1 MRCVRILGGGL
12 VVAAISVGLLPTG
25 GGAQGANREA
35 VGLAVARVAAVA
47 PLTANLALEV
57 GMAQSGADISGQVAR
72 GESSSFTFGIIGLLA
87 GSLPVPLPK
96 PAKADTRN
104 TESID
109 RTAVLPP
116 VGVSP
121 VVLQTTHE
129 RAWVTKAPPSGAA
142 RTTLGDIEIPNLLS
156 IGGGVSE
163 ARIDANLGE
172 AMSSV
177 SELSIAPLG
186 QPLVVLEGLEWRAA
200 QQAGAEPTASF
211 SIGSGWIM
219 GTRYPADSPAEMK
232 AFFDAANTAL
242 APTGLMIVAP
252 EVVTLGDGSRRMTP
266 LRVQLRDAPLAKETA
281 GRVYPNVAEQV
292 NVVLNGVGE
301 NAPPE
306 AGLGLLLANVGI
318 AALTGNGGVRAEI
331 GGATARLATR
341 EIPDLDQFRRK
352 AGAAG
357 APTGGG
363 DGDPPPVDLS
373 PLVDPTGGDAISG
386 FRPVTTASAL
396 TPASSDSPSLVV
408 PAATHRAGSP
418 LVAPPNG
425 NFTEASLPTM
435 PVSATEGR
443 APAPLIVL
451 LALSGLAALGFG
463 DHARYRKLA
472 LSAREW
478 TEATPA

>member
-1 MRCVRILGGGL
+1 MRFARILGGGL

-25 GGAQGANREA
+25 GGARGANTEA

-87 GSLPVPLPK
+87 GSLPVALPQ

-104 TESID
+104 TERID

-116 VGVSP
+116 IGVSP

-129 RAWVTKAPPSGAA
+129 RAWVSKAPPSGAA
-142 RTTLGDIEIPNLLS
+142 RTTLGDVEIPNLLS

-163 ARIDANLGE
+163 ARIDANLGQ

-177 SELSIAPLG
+177 GELSIAPLG

-200 QQAGAEPTASF
+200 QEAGTEPTASF
-211 SIGSGWIM
+211 SIGSGWVM
-219 GTRYPADSPAEMK
+219 GTRYPADGPAEMK
-232 AFFDAANTAL
+232 AFFEAANTAL
-242 APTGLMIVAP
+242 GLTGLMIVAP
-252 EVVTLGDGSRRMTP
+252 EVVTLADGSRRVTP
-266 LRVQLRDAPLAKETA
+266 LRVQLRDAQIAKETA

-292 NVVLNGVGE
+292 NAVLNGVGD

-306 AGLGLLLANVGI
+306 AGLGLLVANVGI

-341 EIPDLDQFRRK
+341 EIPDLDQFRKK

-357 APTGGG
+357 APGGG
-363 DGDPPPVDLS
+363 DDGDSALADLTPTMDS
-373 PLVDPTGGDAISG
+373 IGGDSTGGPRLGTADSTLPAASFDTPVVAPAAANRAANPVLAPPSG
-386 FRPVTTASAL
+386 NFAGDELA
-396 TPASSDSPSLVV
+396 AM
-408 PAATHRAGSP
+408 PAAT
-418 LVAPPNG
+418 
-425 NFTEASLPTM
+425 
-435 PVSATEGR
+435 TEGR

-451 LALSGLAALGFG
+451 LALGGLAALGVG

-472 LSAREW
+472 LTARQW
-478 TEATPA
+478 TEGTPA